1 MAVVSQLFA
10 SRICSASQS
19 DPVHDFLAYARL
31 SPEARLRASALKD
44 LGLTEETLERMK
56 GKARRQ
62 TDAAINDR
70 VQERTEQSK
79 GLTGVFLD
87 MSIA

>member
-1 MAVVSQLFA
+1 MPGYRPKRDCGLRP
-10 SRICSASQS
+10 SRTW
-19 DPVHDFLAYARL
+19 
-31 SPEARLRASALKD
+31 
-44 LGLTEETLERMK
+44 GLTEATLERMK